1 MTNALDRLLLHRGK
15 MEEHQWCRSYYI
27 DQIMIVPHYTKQG
40 VFVLPGGKEVSE
52 QVLIDAGGVRTAAYL
67 WPRTWAKEMTT

>member
-1 MTNALDRLLLHRGK
+1 MTNALDRLLLKKGT

-27 DQIMIVPHYTKQG
+27 EQIMIVPHFSKKDT
-40 VFVLPGGKEVSE
+40 FVLPGGKEVPE

-67 WPRTWAKEMTT
+67 WPRSWAKEMTA

>member
-1 MTNALDRLLLHRGK
+1 MTNALDRLILHRGK

-40 VFVLPGGKEVSE
+40 VFVLPGGK
-52 QVLIDAGGVRTAAYL
+52 
-67 WPRTWAKEMTT
+67 